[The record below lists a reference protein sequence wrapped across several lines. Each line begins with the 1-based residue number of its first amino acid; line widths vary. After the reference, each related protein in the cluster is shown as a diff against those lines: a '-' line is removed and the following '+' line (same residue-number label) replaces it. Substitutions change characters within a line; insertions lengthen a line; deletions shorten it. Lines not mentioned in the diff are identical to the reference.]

1 MYPRAQT
8 RSDIIWTH
16 YQRALQQDPHSTKNG
31 LGYAACQAYVD
42 ATPAD
47 RRRIKVA
54 VGNDESTMRA
64 NGQMV
69 YRWLNPDEAQILP
82 ADMEPHVV
90 NALPEP
96 CRSACLDDLAAM
108 YGLLAVP
115 DFSRDADPCSSVA
128 RVMKECAEAVDFAS
142 KRLAGEARD
151 ACVVREAREAIASLK
166 GMIAAIEQDSRPA
179 LKVAK

>member
-54 VGNDESTMRA
+54 VGNDEATMRA

-82 ADMEPHVV
+82 ADMEPYVV

-96 CRSACLDDLAAM
+96 YRSACLDDLAAM

-115 DFSRDADPCSSVA
+115 DFSRDSDPCSSVV
-128 RVMKECAEAVDFAS
+128 RVMKECAEAIEMAS
-142 KRLAGEARD
+142 KRAVGEARD
-151 ACVVREAREAIASLK
+151 ACVVREAREAIAALK
-166 GMIAAIEQDSRPA
+166 GLVASIEQDARPA

>member
-42 ATPAD
+42 ATPAE

-54 VGNDESTMRA
+54 VGNDEATMRA

-69 YRWLNPDEAQILP
+69 YRWLNPEEAQILP
-82 ADMEPHVV
+82 ADMEPYIV

-96 CRSACLDDLAAM
+96 YRTACLDDLAAM

-115 DFSRDADPCSSVA
+115 DFSRDADPCSSVV

-151 ACVVREAREAIASLK
+151 ACVVREAREAIAALK
-166 GMIAAIEQDSRPA
+166 GLIAAIEQDSRPA